1 MLTSF
6 LSKFYHVM
14 IGRTSLKQGVKK
26 MANLPQVFNYKDHQ
40 VRTFIINGEPWWI
53 AKDVCDILEISN
65 SRDAISRLDN
75 DEKQTI
81 QGKENL
87 VGLTDDPFTTHLTL
101 VNEPGLYSLIMSSR
115 KPEAKEFK
123 RWITHEVIP
132 QIRKTGAYSLEPR
145 QLLAVA
151 LIEAQKIIE
160 EQDKKI
166 KELQPK
172 AEFFD
177 AVAGSKD
184 AIDMNRAAKLI
195 YEETRL
201 GRNKLFK
208 LLRDKGILMKN
219 NIPYQEYIDKGY
231 FRTIEQKY
239 TKPDGTTHIYIKT
252 LVYQKGLDFIR
263 KIVKEDNVIHLKRAK
278 GV

>member
-1 MLTSF
+1 MN
-6 LSKFYHVM
+6 
-14 IGRTSLKQGVKK
+14 
-26 MANLPQVFNYKDHQ
+26 NLPQVFNYKNHQ
-40 VRTFIINGEPWWI
+40 VRTFLIDGEPWWV
-53 AKDVCDILEISN
+53 AKDVCDILELG
-65 SRDAISRLDN
+65 DTHKVMERLDE
-75 DEKQTI
+75 DERNTI
-81 QGKENL
+81 P
-87 VGLTDDPFTTHLTL
+87 VTDSLGRLQETYI
-101 VNEPGLYSLIMSSR
+101 VNEAGLYNLILGSR
-115 KPEAKEFK
+115 KQEAKDFK

-145 QLLAVA
+145 QLIAAAV
-151 LIEAQKIIE
+151 IEAQKIIA
-160 EQDKKI
+160 EQEKKI
-166 KELQPK
+166 KELEPK

-195 YEETRL
+195 YEETRM

-208 LLRDKGILMKN
+208 LLRDKGILMKD

-252 LVYQKGLDFIR
+252 LVYQKGLDFLR
-263 KIVKEDNVIHLKRAK
+263 KIIKESNNVITLKRA
-278 GV
+278 

>member
-1 MLTSF
+1 M
-6 LSKFYHVM
+6 V
-14 IGRTSLKQGVKK
+14 
-26 MANLPQVFNYKDHQ
+26 NLPQVFNYKNHQ
-40 VRTFIINGEPWWI
+40 VRTFIINGEPWWV
-53 AKDVCDILEISN
+53 AKDVCDILELG
-65 SRDAISRLDN
+65 DTHKVMERLDE
-75 DEKQTI
+75 DERNTI
-81 QGKENL
+81 P
-87 VGLTDDPFTTHLTL
+87 VTDSLGRLQKTYI
-101 VNEPGLYSLIMSSR
+101 VNEAGLYNLILGSR

-132 QIRKTGAYSLEPR
+132 QIRKTGAYALEPR

-151 LIEAQKIIE
+151 IIEAQKIIE

-208 LLRDKGILMKN
+208 LLRDKGILMKD

-252 LVYQKGLDFIR
+252 LVYQKGLEFIR
-263 KIVKEDNVIHLKRAK
+263 KLVQAN
-278 GV
+278 

>member
-1 MLTSF
+1 MS
-6 LSKFYHVM
+6 
-14 IGRTSLKQGVKK
+14 
-26 MANLPQVFNYKDHQ
+26 NLPQVFNYKNHQ
-40 VRTFIINGEPWWI
+40 VRIFLIDGEPWWV
-53 AKDVCDILEISN
+53 AKDVCDVLELG
-65 SRDAISRLDN
+65 DTHKVMERLDE
-75 DEKQTI
+75 DERNTI
-81 QGKENL
+81 P
-87 VGLTDDPFTTHLTL
+87 VTDSLGRLQETYI
-101 VNEPGLYSLIMSSR
+101 VNEAGLYNLILGSR
-115 KPEAKEFK
+115 KPEAKDFK

-132 QIRKTGAYSLEPR
+132 QIRKTGAYALEPR

-151 LIEAQKIIE
+151 IIEAQKIIE

-195 YEETRL
+195 YEETRM

-208 LLRDKGILMKN
+208 LLREKGVLMKD

-263 KIVKEDNVIHLKRAK
+263 KVIKEDNVIALKRA
-278 GV
+278 

>member
-1 MLTSF
+1 MN
-6 LSKFYHVM
+6 
-14 IGRTSLKQGVKK
+14 
-26 MANLPQVFNYKDHQ
+26 NLPQVFNYKNHQ
-40 VRTFIINGEPWWI
+40 VRTFLIDGEPWWV
-53 AKDVCDILEISN
+53 AKDVCDILELG
-65 SRDAISRLDN
+65 DTHKVMERLDE
-75 DEKQTI
+75 DERNTI
-81 QGKENL
+81 P
-87 VGLTDDPFTTHLTL
+87 VTDSLGRLQETYI
-101 VNEPGLYSLIMSSR
+101 VNEAGLYNLILGSR
-115 KPEAKEFK
+115 KQEAKDFK

-145 QLLAVA
+145 QLIAAAV
-151 LIEAQKIIE
+151 IEAQKIIA
-160 EQDKKI
+160 EQEKKI
-166 KELQPK
+166 KELEPK

-195 YEETRL
+195 YEETRM

-208 LLRDKGILMKN
+208 LLREKGVLMKD

-252 LVYQKGLDFIR
+252 LVYQKGLDFLR
-263 KIVKEDNVIHLKRAK
+263 KIIKESNNVITLKRA
-278 GV
+278 

>member
-1 MLTSF
+1 MS
-6 LSKFYHVM
+6 
-14 IGRTSLKQGVKK
+14 
-26 MANLPQVFNYKDHQ
+26 NLPQVFNYKNHQ
-40 VRTFIINGEPWWI
+40 VRIFLIDGEPWWV
-53 AKDVCDILEISN
+53 AKDVCDVLELG
-65 SRDAISRLDN
+65 DTHKVMERLDE
-75 DEKQTI
+75 DERNTI
-81 QGKENL
+81 P
-87 VGLTDDPFTTHLTL
+87 VTDSLGRLQETYI
-101 VNEPGLYSLIMSSR
+101 VNEAGLYNLILGSR
-115 KPEAKEFK
+115 KPEAKDFK
-123 RWITHEVIP
+123 RWIIHEVIP
-132 QIRKTGAYSLEPR
+132 QIRKTGAYALEPR

-151 LIEAQKIIE
+151 IIEAQKIIE

-195 YEETRL
+195 YEETRM

-208 LLRDKGILMKN
+208 LLREKGVLMKD

-263 KIVKEDNVIHLKRAK
+263 KVIKEDNVIALKRA
-278 GV
+278 

>member
-1 MLTSF
+1 
-6 LSKFYHVM
+6 
-14 IGRTSLKQGVKK
+14 
-26 MANLPQVFNYKDHQ
+26 MADLPQVFNYKGKQ
-40 VRTFIINGEPWWI
+40 VRTFIIDGEPWWV
-53 AKDVCDILEISN
+53 AKDVCDILELG
-65 SRDAISRLDN
+65 DTHKAMERLDE
-75 DEKQTI
+75 DERNTI
-81 QGKENL
+81 P
-87 VGLTDDPFTTHLTL
+87 VTDSLGRLQETYV
-101 VNEPGLYSLIMSSR
+101 VNEAGLYNLILGSR
-115 KPEAKEFK
+115 KQEAKEFK

-132 QIRKTGAYSLEPR
+132 QIRKTGIYALEPK

-151 LIEAQKIIE
+151 IIEAQKIIE
-160 EQDKKI
+160 EQDRKI

-208 LLRDKGILMKN
+208 LLRDKGILMKD

>member
-1 MLTSF
+1 
-6 LSKFYHVM
+6 
-14 IGRTSLKQGVKK
+14 
-26 MANLPQVFNYKDHQ
+26 MADLPQVFNYKGKQ
-40 VRTFIINGEPWWI
+40 VRTFIINGEPWWV
-53 AKDVCDILEISN
+53 AKDVCDILELG
-65 SRDAISRLDN
+65 DTHKAMERLDE
-75 DEKQTI
+75 DERNTI
-81 QGKENL
+81 PVADSLGRLQETY
-87 VGLTDDPFTTHLTL
+87 V
-101 VNEPGLYSLIMSSR
+101 VNEAGLYNLILGSR
-115 KPEAKEFK
+115 KQEAKEFK

-132 QIRKTGAYSLEPR
+132 QIRKTGIYALEPK

-151 LIEAQKIIE
+151 IIEAQKIIE
-160 EQDKKI
+160 EQDRKI

-208 LLRDKGILMKN
+208 LLRDKGILMKD

>member
-1 MLTSF
+1 MS
-6 LSKFYHVM
+6 
-14 IGRTSLKQGVKK
+14 
-26 MANLPQVFNYKDHQ
+26 NLPQVFNYESKQ
-40 VRTFIINGEPWWI
+40 IRIVIIDGEPWFV
-53 AKDVCDILEISN
+53 AKDVCDILEHTN
-65 SRDAISRLDN
+65 HKMAVARLDE
-75 DEKQTI
+75 DEVSK
-81 QGKENL
+81 
-87 VGLTDDPFTTHLTL
+87 VYLTDSLGREQETTI
-101 VNEPGLYSLIMSSR
+101 VNEAGLYSLVLTSNMP
-115 KPEAKEFK
+115 KAKDFK

-132 QIRKTGAYSLEPR
+132 QIRKTGTYSLDPR
-145 QLLAVA
+145 QLIAAAV
-151 LIEAQKIIE
+151 IEAQKIIA
-160 EQDKKI
+160 EQEKKI
-166 KELQPK
+166 KELEPK

-195 YEETRL
+195 YEETRM

-208 LLRDKGILMKN
+208 LLREKGVLMKD

-263 KIVKEDNVIHLKRAK
+263 KVIKEDNVIALKRA
-278 GV
+278 

>member
-1 MLTSF
+1 MS
-6 LSKFYHVM
+6 
-14 IGRTSLKQGVKK
+14 
-26 MANLPQVFNYKDHQ
+26 NLPQVFNYKNHQ
-40 VRTFIINGEPWWI
+40 VRIFLIDGEPWWV
-53 AKDVCDILEISN
+53 AKDVCDVLELG
-65 SRDAISRLDN
+65 DTHKVMERLDE
-75 DEKQTI
+75 DERNTI
-81 QGKENL
+81 P
-87 VGLTDDPFTTHLTL
+87 VTDSLGRLQETYI
-101 VNEPGLYSLIMSSR
+101 VNEAGLYNLILGSR
-115 KPEAKEFK
+115 KPEAKDFK

-132 QIRKTGAYSLEPR
+132 QIRKTGAYALEPR

-151 LIEAQKIIE
+151 IIEAQKIIE

-195 YEETRL
+195 YEETRM

-208 LLRDKGILMKN
+208 LLREKGVLMKD

-263 KIVKEDNVIHLKRAK
+263 KVIKENNVIALKRA
-278 GV
+278 

>member
-1 MLTSF
+1 
-6 LSKFYHVM
+6 
-14 IGRTSLKQGVKK
+14 
-26 MANLPQVFNYKDHQ
+26 MADLPQVFNYKGKQ
-40 VRTFIINGEPWWI
+40 VRTFIIDGEPWWV
-53 AKDVCDILEISN
+53 AKDVCDILELG
-65 SRDAISRLDN
+65 DTHKAMERLDE
-75 DEKQTI
+75 DERNTI
-81 QGKENL
+81 P
-87 VGLTDDPFTTHLTL
+87 VTDSLGRLQETYV
-101 VNEPGLYSLIMSSR
+101 VNEAGLYNLILGSR
-115 KPEAKEFK
+115 KQEAKEFK

-132 QIRKTGAYSLEPR
+132 QIRKTGIYALEPK

-151 LIEAQKIIE
+151 IIEAQKIIE
-160 EQDKKI
+160 EQDRKI

>member
-1 MLTSF
+1 MQ
-6 LSKFYHVM
+6 
-14 IGRTSLKQGVKK
+14 SLQK
-26 MANLPQVFNYKDHQ
+26 VFDYKGQQ
-40 VRTFIINGEPWWI
+40 VRTVIKNGQPWWV
-53 AKDVCDILEISN
+53 AKDVCDILDLGN
-65 SRDAISRLDN
+65 SRMALERLDD
-75 DEKQTI
+75 DEKGVSLIDTPGGPQ
-81 QGKENL
+81 QMQ
-87 VGLTDDPFTTHLTL
+87 V
-101 VNEPGLYSLIMSSR
+101 VNEPGLYTLILGSR
-115 KPEAKEFK
+115 KKEAKEFK

-132 QIRKTGAYSLEPR
+132 QIRKTGIYALEPK

-184 AIDMNRAAKLI
+184 AMDMNRAAKLI

-208 LLRDKGILMKN
+208 LLREKGILMKD

-252 LVYQKGLDFIR
+252 LVYQKGLEFIR
-263 KIVKEDNVIHLKRAK
+263 KLVQAN
-278 GV
+278 

>member
-1 MLTSF
+1 M
-6 LSKFYHVM
+6 
-14 IGRTSLKQGVKK
+14 
-26 MANLPQVFNYKDHQ
+26 
-40 VRTFIINGEPWWI
+40 E
-53 AKDVCDILEISN
+53 
-65 SRDAISRLDN
+65 RLDE
-75 DEKQTI
+75 DERNTI
-81 QGKENL
+81 P
-87 VGLTDDPFTTHLTL
+87 VTDSLGRLQETYI
-101 VNEPGLYSLIMSSR
+101 VNESGLYNLILGSR
-115 KPEAKEFK
+115 KPEAKDFK

-132 QIRKTGAYSLEPR
+132 QIRKTGAYSLDPR
-145 QLLAVA
+145 QLIAAAV
-151 LIEAQKIIE
+151 IEAQKIIA
-160 EQDKKI
+160 EQEKKI
-166 KELQPK
+166 QELQPK

-208 LLRDKGILMKN
+208 LLRDKGILMKD

-263 KIVKEDNVIHLKRAK
+263 KVIKEDNVIALKRA
-278 GV
+278 

>member
-1 MLTSF
+1 
-6 LSKFYHVM
+6 
-14 IGRTSLKQGVKK
+14 
-26 MANLPQVFNYKDHQ
+26 MADLPQVFNYKGKQ
-40 VRTFIINGEPWWI
+40 VRTFIIDGEPWWV
-53 AKDVCDILEISN
+53 AKDVCDILELG
-65 SRDAISRLDN
+65 DTHKAMERLDE
-75 DEKQTI
+75 DERNTI
-81 QGKENL
+81 P
-87 VGLTDDPFTTHLTL
+87 VTDSLGRLQETYV
-101 VNEPGLYSLIMSSR
+101 VNEAGLYNLILGSR
-115 KPEAKEFK
+115 KQEAKEFK

-132 QIRKTGAYSLEPR
+132 QIRKTGIYALEPK

-151 LIEAQKIIE
+151 IIEAQKIIE
-160 EQDKKI
+160 EQDRKI

-208 LLRDKGILMKN
+208 LLRDKGILMKD

-278 GV
+278 GFDNAIRGLA

>member
-1 MLTSF
+1 
-6 LSKFYHVM
+6 
-14 IGRTSLKQGVKK
+14 

-65 SRDAISRLDN
+65 SRDAISRLDD

-208 LLRDKGILMKN
+208 LLRDKGILMKD

-263 KIVKEDNVIHLKRAK
+263 KIVKEDNVIHFKKAK
-278 GV
+278 EG

>member
-1 MLTSF
+1 
-6 LSKFYHVM
+6 
-14 IGRTSLKQGVKK
+14 

-65 SRDAISRLDN
+65 SRDAISRLDD

-208 LLRDKGILMKN
+208 LLRDKGILMKD

-239 TKPDGTTHIYIKT
+239 TKLDGTTHIYIKT